1 MPYVKISDPN
11 IIDLAAWH
19 QLINV
24 VNQHSDSINSITNNF
39 GTTGTGSIDW
49 NADNAYAAHEF
60 TAGSE
65 KIVYGRI
72 KIDTGANGASSNT
85 GDQIFYGDVD
95 FGDNVSGATTFSAK
109 PIVVGTIQFGHASF
123 SALGTTNHNIILNIF
138 NVTKDAFS
146 YRVTRATSSGASPVP
161 LTGYFYLNWQ
171 AIGPK

>member
-11 IIDLAAWH
+11 IIDLAAWN

-49 NADNAYAAHEF
+49 NADNAYAAREF

-72 KIDTGANGASSNT
+72 KIIQEIRYSTEMLTLATMFLEQPHLAQ
-85 GDQIFYGDVD
+85 DQLLL
-95 FGDNVSGATTFSAK
+95 AQFSL
-109 PIVVGTIQFGHASF
+109 VMLVF
-123 SALGTTNHNIILNIF
+123 LL
-138 NVTKDAFS
+138 
-146 YRVTRATSSGASPVP
+146 
-161 LTGYFYLNWQ
+161 
-171 AIGPK
+171 